1 MTANVSEEEGRWAA
15 SGDARWLI
23 TATVALFSIAVFTY
37 SGSKILPLILAGPGA
52 ERTLSSDEITGFLLN
67 IALILFAWKRSAELK
82 RTSAERD
89 AAVHKAH
96 DLAYIDEVTGLFNRR
111 YLRERIAE
119 MQSSNARAALF
130 LLDLDRFK
138 RINDLYGH
146 AVGDEV
152 LVAVSRRIR
161 NACPPEASCVR
172 LGGDEFAILLHGD
185 EAREKQLAET
195 AEKVVAVLR
204 DPVSVTGTIAVIGAS
219 LGIAM
224 RTKRCKDPG
233 AMLKRADIAMY
244 EAKRRGRNGFV
255 FFDSTMEADLLRRNA
270 LETDIRR
277 GIGESEFVP
286 YFQPIID
293 LASEQVIGFEVLARW
308 NHPDKGMLEPSQFI
322 DIAEETGMIAE
333 LSLAVMRDALSV
345 ARGWPHEYKIAV
357 NVSPMQFV
365 DPLVAQRILQV
376 LTMTGFPPA
385 RLELEIS
392 EKCLLSDLESAL
404 AVIGGLKNAGVAIS
418 VDDFG
423 RGYISLAELGAMPF
437 DRIKI
442 DRDFILSLGDD
453 RAAGALVA
461 AVATLGKGLKLPIT
475 AEGVET
481 AEIRER
487 LLGLGCDDAQ
497 GFLFSK
503 ALTAAEVKL
512 GFGFG
517 DSSPP
522 AGAGELDTAAQRG
535 AA

>member
-1 MTANVSEEEGRWAA
+1 MTAIVSEPTEHVD
-15 SGDARWLI
+15 SPGDARWYI
-23 TATVALFSIAVFTY
+23 TATVAMFAIAVFAY
-37 SGSKILPLILAGPGA
+37 SGSKIMPLVVSANPERALA
-52 ERTLSSDEITGFLLN
+52 SDELTGFLLN

-82 RTSAERD
+82 RASAERD
-89 AAVHKAH
+89 AAVHRAH

-119 MQSSNARAALF
+119 LQAANARAGLF

-161 NACPPEASCVR
+161 NACPPGASCVR
-172 LGGDEFAILLHGD
+172 LGGDEFAVLFQGD
-185 EAREKQLAET
+185 DAREKQLAAT
-195 AEKVVAVLR
+195 AEKVAGVLR

-219 LGIAM
+219 LGIAV

-255 FFDSTMEADLLRRNA
+255 FFDTAMESDLVRRNA
-270 LETDIRR
+270 LEADIRR
-277 GIGESEFVP
+277 GIGEGEFVP

-308 NHPDKGMLEPSQFI
+308 NHPEKGTLEPGEFI

-333 LSLAVMRDALSV
+333 LSLAVMREALSV

-392 EKCLLSDLESAL
+392 EKCLLTDLESAL
-404 AVIGGLKNAGVAIS
+404 AVISGLKNAGIAIS

-423 RGYISLAELGAMPF
+423 RGYISLAELEAMPF

-442 DRDFILSLGDD
+442 DRDFILSLSKDK
-453 RAAGALVA
+453 ASNALVA

-481 AEIRER
+481 AEIRQR

-497 GFLFSK
+497 GFLYSK

-512 GFGFG
+512 GFGFSERG
-517 DSSPP
+517 VPP
-522 AGAGELDTAAQRG
+522 SEGQPEPVGQRG

>member
-1 MTANVSEEEGRWAA
+1 MTAYTPEEKGRPAA
-15 SGDARWLI
+15 PSDARWII
-23 TATVALFSIAVFTY
+23 TASVALFAIAVFTY
-37 SGSKILPLILAGPGA
+37 SGSKILPLVLAGNGA
-52 ERTLSSDEITGFLLN
+52 ERVVSNDEITGFLLN
-67 IALILFAWKRSAELK
+67 IALILFAWKRSVELK
-82 RTSAERD
+82 RAAAERD
-89 AAVHKAH
+89 AALNRAH

-111 YLRERIAE
+111 HLRERIAE
-119 MQSSNARAALF
+119 LQANNARAALF

-152 LVAVSRRIR
+152 LVAVARRIR
-161 NACPPEASCVR
+161 NACPPGASCVR
-172 LGGDEFAILLHGD
+172 LGGDEFAVLLQGD
-185 EAREKQLAET
+185 DAREKQLAET
-195 AEKVVAVLR
+195 AEKVVGVLR

-219 LGIAM
+219 LGIAV
-224 RTKRCKDPG
+224 RTKRCKDPS

-255 FFDSTMEADLLRRNA
+255 FFDSAMEADLVRRNA
-270 LETDIRR
+270 LESDIRR
-277 GIGESEFVP
+277 GIGEGEFVP

-293 LASEQVIGFEVLARW
+293 LASEKVIGFEVLARW
-308 NHPDKGMLEPSQFI
+308 NHPEKGTLEPGEFI

-333 LSLAVMRDALSV
+333 LSLAVMREALGV

-392 EKCLLSDLESAL
+392 ERCLLTDLESAL
-404 AVIGGLKNAGVAIS
+404 AVIGGLKNAGIAIS
-418 VDDFG
+418 IDDFG
-423 RGYISLAELGAMPF
+423 RGYISLAELEAMPF

-442 DRDFILSLGDD
+442 DRDFILSLSQD
-453 RAAGALVA
+453 RASNALVA

-481 AEIRER
+481 AEIRQR

-497 GFLFSK
+497 GFLYSK

-512 GFGFG
+512 GFGF
-517 DSSPP
+517 DKASMP
-522 AGAGELDTAAQRG
+522 GAEEGAEIVGQRG

>member
-1 MTANVSEEEGRWAA
+1 MTARVSDTKERFGS
-15 SGDARWLI
+15 SGDARWYI
-23 TATVALFSIAVFTY
+23 TATVAMFAIAVFAY
-37 SGSKILPLILAGPGA
+37 SGSKIAPLVVSANPERALA
-52 ERTLSSDEITGFLLN
+52 SDELTGFLLN

-82 RTSAERD
+82 RASAERD
-89 AAVHKAH
+89 AAVHRAH

-111 YLRERIAE
+111 YLRERIE
-119 MQSSNARAALF
+119 ELRGTGARAGLF

-146 AVGDEV
+146 AIGDEV
-152 LVAVSRRIR
+152 LIAVSRRIR

-172 LGGDEFAILLHGD
+172 LGGDEFAVLLLGED
-185 EAREKQLAET
+185 AREKALAES
-195 AEKVVAVLR
+195 AEKVVGVLR

-219 LGIAM
+219 LGIAV

-233 AMLKRADIAMY
+233 AMLKRADIAM
-244 EAKRRGRNGFV
+244 N
-255 FFDSTMEADLLRRNA
+255 
-270 LETDIRR
+270 DIRR
-277 GIGESEFVP
+277 GIGEGEFVP

-293 LASEQVIGFEVLARW
+293 LSSEKVIGFEVLARW
-308 NHPDKGMLEPSQFI
+308 RHPEKGMLEPGDFI

-333 LSLAVMRDALSV
+333 LSLAVMREALSV
-345 ARGWPHEYKIAV
+345 ARSWPHEYKIAV

-376 LTMTGFPPA
+376 LTMTGFPAA

-392 EKCLLSDLESAL
+392 EKCLLTDLESAI
-404 AVIGGLKNAGVAIS
+404 AVIGGLKNAGVSIS

-442 DRDFILSLGDD
+442 DRDFIISLGDD

-512 GFGFG
+512 GFGFKDAPQPTEIVEPEAVG
-517 DSSPP
+517 
-522 AGAGELDTAAQRG
+522 QRG

>member
-1 MTANVSEEEGRWAA
+1 MFA
-15 SGDARWLI
+15 
-23 TATVALFSIAVFTY
+23 IAVFTY
-37 SGSKILPLILAGPGA
+37 SGSKILPLIVAGPSA
-52 ERTLSSDEITGFLLN
+52 ERALASDEITGFLLN
-67 IALILFAWKRSAELK
+67 IALILFAWKRSVELK

-89 AAVHKAH
+89 AALNKAH

-119 MQSSNARAALF
+119 LQSGGGRAGLF

-152 LVAVSRRIR
+152 LIAVARRIR
-161 NACPPEASCVR
+161 RACPDGANCVR
-172 LGGDEFAILLHGD
+172 LGGDEFAVLLHGD
-185 EAREKQLAET
+185 AAREKNLEAT
-195 AEKVVAVLR
+195 AEKIVAVLR

-219 LGIAM
+219 LGIAT
-224 RTKRCKDPG
+224 RTKRCKEPG
-233 AMLKRADIAMY
+233 EMLKRADIAMY

-255 FFDSTMEADLLRRNA
+255 FFDSAMEADLVRRNA
-270 LETDIRR
+270 LEADIRR
-277 GIGESEFVP
+277 GIAEGEFVP
-286 YFQPIID
+286 FFQPIID

-308 NHPDKGMLEPSQFI
+308 NHPEKGMLEPGDFI

-345 ARGWPHEYKIAV
+345 ARAWPHEYKIAV
-357 NVSPMQFV
+357 NVSPMQFI

-376 LTMTGFPPA
+376 LTLTGFPAA

-392 EKCLLSDLESAL
+392 EKCLLNDLETAL
-404 AVIGGLKNAGVAIS
+404 AVIHGLKNAGIGIS

-423 RGYISLAELGAMPF
+423 RGYISLAELEAMPF

-442 DRDFILSLGDD
+442 DRDFILALGDD
-453 RAAGALVA
+453 RAGNALVA
-461 AVATLGKGLKLPIT
+461 AIATLGKGLKLPIT

-481 AEIRER
+481 AEIRQR
-487 LLGLGCDDAQ
+487 LSGLGCDDAQ

-512 GFGFG
+512 GFGFA
-517 DSSPP
+517 DP
-522 AGAGELDTAAQRG
+522 AIAATEATPADVSRVARG
-535 AA
+535 